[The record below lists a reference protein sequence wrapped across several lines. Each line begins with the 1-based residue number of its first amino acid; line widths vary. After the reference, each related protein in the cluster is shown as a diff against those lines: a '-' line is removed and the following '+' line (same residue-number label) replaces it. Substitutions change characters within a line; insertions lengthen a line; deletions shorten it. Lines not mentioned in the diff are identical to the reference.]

1 MVAPVKIAAAE
12 EGCGSAVLPLFVLS
26 LPPLVAM
33 SGSDTEDEPR
43 DFDVYE
49 LFTRQAMVARLA
61 GRTHVNVRDSNS
73 RCARHNYHLNSPR
86 GGSGGSRPCSSNPP
100 CPPSPL
106 CACLLAP
113 PIATAMYATTTAASA
128 AVAALPIAY
137 YHAVS

>member
-1 MVAPVKIAAAE
+1 MQP
-12 EGCGSAVLPLFVLS
+12 
-26 LPPLVAM
+26 
-33 SGSDTEDEPR
+33 
-43 DFDVYE
+43 
-49 LFTRQAMVARLA
+49 
-61 GRTHVNVRDSNS
+61 
-73 RCARHNYHLNSPR
+73 PR
-86 GGSGGSRPCSSNPP
+86 GGVGAAALAHPTPP